1 MLLDSI
7 MGAAALDTTFGK
19 GLALMRAGKVDVFDI
34 TYDEYDESAHVSAF
48 VEGSSGSDY
57 AASVVLEMA
66 AGRVR
71 SYSCVC
77 PAAHKYGG
85 MCKHATATALAY
97 LDSIG
102 MLGAASSPAV
112 KRAAAVAPARKPE
125 PITSYAIE
133 DLMSRYAAQ
142 VATESETLALEAQEE
157 REPALEPA
165 DLSCIIGIGEGSY
178 SNRYVS
184 NETWNV
190 GLRIT
195 RGKASYV
202 VKYIDE
208 VVHAW
213 RGNRLY
219 SYGKNL
225 AFVHR
230 RAAFTEHANAILD
243 MLAPIVD
250 AQWALHT
257 ARDNRYYSQ
266 PGLSTKTLP
275 LSTAQLGQLLDLC
288 VGSSVEIDTLERSRY
303 RRRQA
308 GKRSKNAIPVVEG
321 DPALQV
327 TIEPSAIGGYDLLV
341 SNGSMECVMAGG
353 RVYLIAADA
362 ICRCSAGFSAEMGAF
377 CASLLPAHEVLHIR
391 DSDMPKFCASVLPAL
406 RKHAKLRAPDDLWE
420 LMPPV
425 AEFEFRI
432 GEENGFV
439 FCQGVVSYDGQTLD
453 LFEPACEG
461 QPVRHVA
468 REIAAQRVVS
478 QFFPKGRHATPNYAF
493 PRRAGYSRAG
503 LPTWD
508 DGRTVDGSYGAYG
521 AYGSE
526 GAAPTRSLPPFPFF
540 DEDDDT
546 AYYLLFTDGLREL
559 AKHGDVLLSE
569 RLRNVEVRQA
579 PSVRVDASV
588 KSGLLDIAVESP
600 DMSPAELVT
609 YLASY
614 RRRQRYVRLGN
625 GDIVLLDGSVGA
637 LADLADGLGVE
648 ASDLVEGV
656 QGVPANRTLFV
667 DAMLKR
673 TGGIRFSRNEG
684 FRAIVRD
691 FETIADADFTA
702 PDCVRDVLRPYQ
714 IEGFKW
720 LCTLGKTGFGGI
732 LADDMGLGKTL
743 QMIAY
748 FLHERDAWRSKP
760 AELPAGQAAGQ
771 NAVENAA
778 RTMAVAAD
786 NDMASASVSGEEAH
800 ANRPLPAL
808 VVCPASLVYN
818 WMAELARFAPD
829 LDAVAIVGAKRQR
842 SIVIARACDHDV
854 LVTSYD
860 LMKRD
865 IEAYEGTSFSCVVL
879 DEAQYIKNS
888 ATKVAKAA
896 KQLDARVRFALTG
909 TPIENRLSE
918 LWSIF
923 DFLMPGVLGSADS
936 FARRFSGP
944 IAAKEEGAA
953 KRLQGLVGPFILRRL
968 KGDVLQDLPE
978 KNENIVFA
986 EMEGEQAKLY
996 RATSDKLALTLADQ
1010 MPEEFASSKIEILAE
1025 LTKLRQLCCDPHL
1038 LYENY
1043 TAGSAKLETCMEL
1056 VRSAV
1061 EGGHALLLFSQFTSM
1076 LDLIA
1081 ERLRAEKVDYFML
1094 TGATSKEERA
1104 MLVER
1109 FQAGEASVF
1118 LISLKAGGVGLNLTA
1133 ADIVIHY
1140 DPWWNLAAQ
1149 NQATDRA
1156 HRIGQTRD
1164 VSVFKL
1170 IAKNTIEEKI
1180 VELQESKRDLAE
1192 SVLGGEVVSASTIT
1206 RDDLLAL
1213 LEA

>member
-1 MLLDSI
+1 MLLDAI
-7 MGAAALDTTFGK
+7 MSAAALDTTFGK
-19 GLALMRAGKVDVFDI
+19 GLSLMRAGKVDVFDV
-34 TYDEYDESAHVSAF
+34 TYDADDESAHVAAF
-48 VEGSSGSDY
+48 VEGSADSDY
-57 AASVVLEMA
+57 TASVVLEMA

-77 PAAHKYGG
+77 PAALKYDG
-85 MCKHATATALAY
+85 MCKHSVATALAY

-102 MLGAASSPAV
+102 MLGVAGSPGVRQKLAAEPV
-112 KRAAAVAPARKPE
+112 RKPE

-133 DLMSRYAAQ
+133 DLMSRYAEQA
-142 VATESETLALEAQEE
+142 ATQSETLAREAQEE
-157 REPALEPA
+157 REPAPEPA
-165 DLSCIIGIGEGSY
+165 DITCIIGIGEGSY

-190 GLRIT
+190 GLRVT

-202 VKYIDE
+202 VKHIDE

-213 RGNRLY
+213 RAGRLY

-225 AFVHR
+225 SFVHR
-230 RAAFTEHANAILD
+230 RAAFTEHANAILE

-266 PGLSTKTLP
+266 PSLSTKTLP
-275 LSTAQLGQLLDLC
+275 LSTAQLGRLLDLC
-288 VGSSVEIDTLERSRY
+288 VGANIELDTLERSRY
-303 RRRQA
+303 RRRRGS
-308 GKRSKNAIPVVEG
+308 GKAAKNVIPVVDG
-321 DPALQV
+321 DPKLQV
-327 TIEPSAIGGYDLLV
+327 VIEPSELGGYDLLV
-341 SNGSMECVMAGG
+341 SNGAMECVVAGG
-353 RVYLIAADA
+353 RVYLIAGDA
-362 ICRCSAGFSAEMGAF
+362 VCRCSKEFSAEMGAF
-377 CASLLPAHEVLHIR
+377 CASLLPAREVLHIR
-391 DSDMPKFCASVLPAL
+391 DADMPKFCASVLPAM
-406 RKHAKLRAPDDLWE
+406 RKHTRLNAPDSLWG

-439 FCQGVVSYDGQTLD
+439 FCQGVVSYDGQRLD
-453 LFEPACEG
+453 LFEPAREG

-468 REIAAQRVVS
+468 REIAAQRAVS
-478 QFFPKGRHATPNYAF
+478 QFFPKGNHATPNYAF
-493 PRRAGYSRAG
+493 PARAGYSHTAVAPWSRS
-503 LPTWD
+503 
-508 DGRTVDGSYGAYG
+508 SYGSQATQ
-521 AYGSE
+521 A
-526 GAAPTRSLPPFPFF
+526 RKLPPFPFF
-540 DEDDDT
+540 DEGDDA

-559 AKHGDVLLSE
+559 AKLGDVLLSE

-588 KSGLLDIAVESP
+588 KSGLLDIAVQSP
-600 DMSPAELVT
+600 DMTPDELVA

-614 RRRQRYVRLGN
+614 RRRQRYVRLDN

-648 ASDLVEGV
+648 AADLVGGVEGM
-656 QGVPANRTLFV
+656 PANRTLFV

-673 TGGIRFSRNEG
+673 AGGVRLNRNEG

-702 PDCVRDVLRPYQ
+702 PAAVRDILRPYQ
-714 IEGFKW
+714 TEGFKW

-748 FLHERDAWRSKP
+748 FLHERESQCADSLLSTEGQSIASALADSSGVDLDVGRTV
-760 AELPAGQAAGQ
+760 EDFQLPATVRLGALETVP
-771 NAVENAA
+771 N
-778 RTMAVAAD
+778 
-786 NDMASASVSGEEAH
+786 SVQ
-800 ANRPLPAL
+800 PLPAL

-818 WMAELARFAPD
+818 WMSELARFAPE
-829 LDAVAIVGAKRQR
+829 LDAVAVAGPKKQR
-842 SIVIARACDHDV
+842 IGVIANAADHAV

-865 IEAYEGTSFSCVVL
+865 IESYADTQFSCVVL

-888 ATKVAKAA
+888 STKVAKSA
-896 KQLDARVRFALTG
+896 KQLNARVRFALTG

-936 FARRFSGP
+936 FAKRFSGP
-944 IAAKEEGAA
+944 INAKEEGAA
-953 KRLQGLVGPFILRRL
+953 KRLQSLVGPFILRRL
-968 KGDVLQDLPE
+968 KGDVLQDLPD

-1010 MPEEFASSKIEILAE
+1010 MPEEFASSKLAILAE

-1056 VRSAV
+1056 VRSAL
-1061 EGGHALLLFSQFTSM
+1061 EGGHSMLLFSQFTSM
-1076 LDLIA
+1076 LDIIA

-1094 TGATSKEERA
+1094 TGSTSKENRA
-1104 MLVER
+1104 DLVER
-1109 FQAGEASVF
+1109 FQAGEVPVF

-1213 LEA
+1213 LDA